1 MEDNN
6 NREQKKRLDIK
17 KYEPIRDKDTIDL
30 IMADMSENKIYP
42 SDALKAVLLQR
53 IGKVNV
59 QKYLV
64 EKFQETKDKIEHKI
78 NKRTKKETK

>member
-1 MEDNN
+1 MEDVTK
-6 NREQKKRLDIK
+6 EQKKRLDIK
-17 KYEPIRDKDTIDL
+17 KYEPIRDKETIDL
-30 IMADMSENKIYP
+30 IIADMSENKIYP
-42 SDALKAVLLQR
+42 SDALKAILLQK

-78 NKRTKKETK
+78 NKRNKKETK

>member
-1 MEDNN
+1 MDNKEN
-6 NREQKKRLDIK
+6 NKKRLDLN
-17 KYEPIRDKDTIDL
+17 KYEPIKDKETVDL

-53 IGKVNV
+53 IGKVSV

-64 EKFQETKDKIEHKI
+64 EKFQETKDKIEH
-78 NKRTKKETK
+78 RTSKKNKKEEETK